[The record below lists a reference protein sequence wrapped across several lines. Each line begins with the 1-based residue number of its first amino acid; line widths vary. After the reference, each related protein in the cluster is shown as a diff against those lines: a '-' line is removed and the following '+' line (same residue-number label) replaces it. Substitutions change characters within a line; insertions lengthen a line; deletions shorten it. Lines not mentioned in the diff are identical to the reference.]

1 LREVERADD
10 SQLRLPEL
18 IAALSL
24 GIDLAFA
31 QPTEHFLR
39 SCLIATRLGERIGA
53 PPSDREAAYYVALL
67 SSVGCTWDAGELAV
81 WFGDDNAFRSAT
93 YGVDLAGLPLFGF
106 MLRHAG
112 AGGSPWRRAGITAAL
127 LASGNKGAA
136 ESMAAHCDVA
146 ATLAER
152 LGLGPSLHQPMRQI
166 FARWD
171 GKGQPRVRG
180 DEIAL
185 SVRLVQLADMVE
197 AHRSA
202 GGVEAALA
210 VMRQRAGTQFDPT
223 LAAQLERHLDDV
235 FAGLDGET
243 TWDEV
248 VAAEPTP
255 SPPIAEDRLDDT
267 FSAVADFADLK
278 SPYFRGHSRGV
289 AALAANAAGLLG
301 LSNSETAAVRHAALL
316 HDLGRTG
323 VSNSIWDKPGALT
336 ESERERVR
344 LHPYYTERAL
354 ARPTALA
361 RLGAIA
367 AAHHERL
374 DGSGYHRGL
383 AGASL
388 SPLPRLLAAVDAYH
402 AMTEPRP
409 HRPPLPPQD
418 AAGEVR
424 RDVRAGRLDAD
435 VAEAV
440 LSAAGHRASSRRR
453 SAPGGLTPRE
463 VEVLVLLAR
472 GASNRQIAKTLVIAH
487 KTAANHVEHIYAK
500 IDVST
505 RAAAT
510 LYAMRHGLLDTL
522 EPLKDEANAS

>member
-1 LREVERADD
+1 SE
-10 SQLRLPEL
+10 
-18 IAALSL
+18 
-24 GIDLAFA
+24 
-31 QPTEHFLR
+31 
-39 SCLIATRLGERIGA
+39 
-53 PPSDREAAYYVALL
+53 REAAYYVALL
-67 SSVGCTWDAGELAV
+67 SSVGCTADASELAA

-106 MLRHAG
+106 MLRRAG
-112 AGGSPWRRAGITAAL
+112 TGGSPWHRVRITAAL
-127 LASGNKGAA
+127 VAEGNRSAA
-136 ESMAAHCDVA
+136 ESMASHCDVA

-152 LGLGPSLHQPMRQI
+152 LGLGPSLYEPMRQL

-171 GKGQPRVRG
+171 GKGEPRLRG
-180 DEIAL
+180 EEIAL
-185 SVRLVQLADMVE
+185 SVRLVQLADIVE

-202 GGVEAALA
+202 GGPRAALVVA
-210 VMRQRAGTQFDPT
+210 RKRAGTQFDPM
-223 LAAQLERHLDDV
+223 LVAQLERHADDV

-248 VAAEPTP
+248 VAAEPTR
-255 SPPIAEDRLDDT
+255 SSPIAEHELDEA
-267 FSAVADFADLK
+267 FAVVADFADLK

-289 AALAANAAGLLG
+289 AALAADAAGLLG
-301 LSNSETAAVRHAALL
+301 LSASETVAVRRAALL

-323 VSNSIWDKPGALT
+323 VPNTVWDKPGALS

-354 ARPTALA
+354 ARPAALA

-367 AAHHERL
+367 GAHHERV

-383 AGASL
+383 TGASL
-388 SPLPRLLAAVDAYH
+388 SPSARVLAAADAYH

-409 HRPPLPPQD
+409 HRPQLGPAD
-418 AAGEVR
+418 AADELR
-424 RDVRAGRLDAD
+424 RDVRAGRFDGD

-440 LSAAGHRASSRRR
+440 LAAAGHRTGSRRR

-463 VEVLVLLAR
+463 LEVLVLLAR
-472 GASNRQIAKTLVIAH
+472 GASTREIAKMLVIAE

-505 RAAAT
+505 RAAAA
-510 LYAMRHGLLDTL
+510 LYAMRHGLLETL
-522 EPLKDEANAS
+522 EPLSR

>member
-1 LREVERADD
+1 MGRPGDA
-10 SQLRLPEL
+10 QLRLPEL

-24 GIDLAFA
+24 GIDLGMGL
-31 QPTEHFLR
+31 PTEHVLR

-53 PPSDREAAYYVALL
+53 PPAEREAAYYVSLL

-81 WFGDDNAFRSAT
+81 WFGDDNAFRNAAYS
-93 YGVDLAGLPLFGF
+93 VDFTGLPLFGF

-112 AGGSPWRRAGITAAL
+112 AGGPPWHRARITAAL

-152 LGLGPSLHQPMRQI
+152 LGLEPSLHEPIRQI

-171 GKGQPRVRG
+171 GKGQPAVREE
-180 DEIAL
+180 EIAL
-185 SVRLVQLADMVE
+185 SVRLVQLADIVE

-202 GGVEAALA
+202 DGPDAALA
-210 VMRQRAGTQFDPT
+210 VARKRAGTQFDPT
-223 LAAQLERHLDDV
+223 LVAELERHVDDV
-235 FAGLDGET
+235 FAGLDDET

-255 SPPIAEDRLDDT
+255 SPPIVEEKLDDT
-267 FSAVADFADLK
+267 FAVAADFADLK
-278 SPYFRGHSRGV
+278 SPFFRGHSRGV
-289 AALAANAAGLLG
+289 AALAAHAAGLLG
-301 LSNSETAAVRHAALL
+301 LPAGEVASVRRAALL

-323 VSNSIWDKPGALT
+323 IPNTIWDKPSALT

-344 LHPYYTERAL
+344 LHSYYTERAL
-354 ARPTALA
+354 ARPAALA
-361 RLGAIA
+361 RLSAIA
-367 AAHHERL
+367 AVHHERL

-388 SPLPRLLAAVDAYH
+388 SASGRVLAAADAYH

-409 HRPPLPPQD
+409 HRPPLQPQQ
-418 AAGEVR
+418 AAGELR
-424 RDVRAGRLDAD
+424 RDVRSGRFDAD
-435 VAEAV
+435 AAEAV

-453 SAPGGLTPRE
+453 SAPAGLTPRE
-463 VEVLVLLAR
+463 LEVLVLLAR
-472 GASNRQIAKTLVIAH
+472 GASTRQIAKTLVIAQ

-510 LYAMRHGLLDTL
+510 LYAMRQGLLDTL
-522 EPLKDEANAS
+522 EPLKDEANAP

>member
-1 LREVERADD
+1 VERAGD

-24 GIDLAFA
+24 GIDLGFG

-39 SCLIATRLGERIGA
+39 SCLIATRLGERVGA
-53 PPSDREAAYYVALL
+53 PPSEREAAYYVALL

-81 WFGDDNAFRSAT
+81 WFGDDTAFRNAT

-152 LGLGPSLHQPMRQI
+152 LGLEPSLHEPMRQV

-171 GKGQPRVRG
+171 GKGQPRIRG
-180 DEIAL
+180 EEIPL
-185 SVRLVQLADMVE
+185 SVRLVQLADIAE

-210 VMRQRAGTQFDPT
+210 VARQRAGTQFDPT
-223 LAAQLERHLDDV
+223 LVAQLERHLDDV
-235 FAGLDGET
+235 FAGLAGET

-255 SPPIAEDRLDDT
+255 SAPIAEDRLDET
-267 FSAVADFADLK
+267 FAVVADFADLK

-289 AALAANAAGLLG
+289 AALADEAAVLLG
-301 LSNSETAAVRHAALL
+301 LPESDAVGVRRAALL

-323 VSNSIWDKPGALT
+323 VPNSIWDKPGALT

-344 LHPYYTERAL
+344 LHPYYSERAL
-354 ARPTALA
+354 ARPPALA

-383 AGASL
+383 AGPSL
-388 SPLPRLLAAVDAYH
+388 PPLARVLAAADAYH

-409 HRPPLPPQD
+409 HRPPHEPD
-418 AAGEVR
+418 KAAAELR
-424 RDVRAGRLDAD
+424 RDVRAGRFDAD

-440 LSAAGHRASSRRR
+440 LSAAGHRVSSRRR
-453 SAPGGLTPRE
+453 SAPAGLTPRE
-463 VEVLVLLAR
+463 LEVLVLLAR
-472 GASNRQIAKTLVIAH
+472 GASNRQIAKALVIAQ

-522 EPLKDEANAS
+522 EPLKDEANAP

>member
-1 LREVERADD
+1 MALEGSGD
-10 SQLRLPEL
+10 SRLRLPEL
-18 IAALSL
+18 IAALSF
-24 GIDLAFA
+24 GIDLGFG
-31 QPTEHFLR
+31 QPTEHVLR
-39 SCLIATRLGERIGA
+39 SCLIATRLGERIAA
-53 PPSDREAAYYVALL
+53 PPGEREAAYYVALL
-67 SSVGCTWDAGELAV
+67 SSIGCTWDAAVLAE
-81 WFGDDNAFRSAT
+81 WFGDDNAFRGAT

-112 AGGSPWRRAGITAAL
+112 AGGSPWRRARITAAL
-127 LASGNKGAA
+127 LAEGNKGAA

-146 ATLAER
+146 ATLAQR
-152 LGLGPSLHQPMRQI
+152 LGLEPSLHEPMRQV

-171 GKGQPRVRG
+171 GKGQPGIRG
-180 DEIAL
+180 EEIAL
-185 SVRLVQLADMVE
+185 SVRLVQLADIVE

-202 GGVEAALA
+202 GGVAAALA
-210 VMRQRAGTQFDPT
+210 VARQRAGKQFDPG
-223 LAAQLERHLDDV
+223 LVAQLERHMDDV
-235 FAGLDGET
+235 FAGLEGET

-255 SPPIAEDRLDDT
+255 SAPIAEDRLDEA
-267 FSAVADFADLK
+267 FAVVADFADLK
-278 SPYFRGHSRGV
+278 SPFFRGHSRGV
-289 AALAANAAGLLG
+289 AALAADAAVLLG
-301 LSNSETAAVRHAALL
+301 LSQNETVAVRHAGLL

-323 VSNSIWDKPGALT
+323 VPNTIWDKPGALT

-344 LHPYYTERAL
+344 LHSYYGERAL
-354 ARPTALA
+354 ARPPALA

-383 AGASL
+383 AGLSL
-388 SPLPRLLAAVDAYH
+388 PPLARILAAADAYH

-409 HRPPLPPQD
+409 HRPALHAEE
-418 AAGEVR
+418 AAGELRREVR
-424 RDVRAGRLDAD
+424 GGRFDGD

-440 LSAAGHRASSRRR
+440 LSAAGHRTSASRRG
-453 SAPGGLTPRE
+453 APAGLTPRE
-463 VEVLVLLAR
+463 LEVLVLLAR

-510 LYAMRHGLLDTL
+510 LYAMRQGLLDTL
-522 EPLKDEANAS
+522 EPLER

>member
-1 LREVERADD
+1 MEGVAESR
-10 SQLRLPEL
+10 LRLPEL
-18 IAALSL
+18 IAALTL
-24 GIDLAFA
+24 GIDLGLG
-31 QPTEHFLR
+31 QPTEHVLR
-39 SCLIATRLGERIGA
+39 SCLIALRLAESVDA
-53 PPSDREAAYYVALL
+53 PPSEREAAYYVALL
-67 SSVGCTWDAGELAV
+67 SSVGCTADASQLAE

-93 YGVDLAGLPLFGF
+93 YGVDLAGLPMFGF
-106 MLRHAG
+106 MLRRAG
-112 AGGSPWRRAGITAAL
+112 AGGSPWHRVRITAAL
-127 LASGNKGAA
+127 FAEGNGGAA
-136 ESMAAHCDVA
+136 ESMASHCDVA

-152 LGLGPSLHQPMRQI
+152 LGLGPSLYEPMRQL

-171 GKGQPRVRG
+171 GKGEPGLRG
-180 DEIAL
+180 DAIAL
-185 SVRLVQLADMVE
+185 CVRLVQLADVVE

-202 GGVEAALA
+202 GGPEAALA
-210 VMRQRAGTQFDPT
+210 MARRRAGTQFDPA
-223 LAAQLERHLDDV
+223 LVAQLEQHAGDV

-248 VAAEPTP
+248 VAAEPNA
-255 SPPIAEDRLDDT
+255 SGPIAEGELDEAFT
-267 FSAVADFADLK
+267 VVADFADLK

-289 AALAANAAGLLG
+289 AALAADAAAVLG
-301 LSNSETAAVRHAALL
+301 LPASETVTVRRAALL

-323 VSNSIWDKPGALT
+323 VPNTIWDKPGALT

-354 ARPTALA
+354 ARPAALA

-367 AAHHERL
+367 GAHHERL

-383 AGASL
+383 TGASV
-388 SPLPRLLAAVDAYH
+388 SQSARVLAAADAYH

-409 HRPPLPPQD
+409 HRPQLGSKD
-418 AAGEVR
+418 AADELR
-424 RDVRAGRLDAD
+424 RDVRAGRFDGD

-440 LSAAGHRASSRRR
+440 LAAAGHRTGSRRR

-463 VEVLVLLAR
+463 LEVLVLLAR
-472 GASNRQIAKTLVIAH
+472 GASNREIAKTLVIAE

-505 RAAAT
+505 RAAAA
-510 LYAMRHGLLDTL
+510 LYAMRQGLLETL
-522 EPLKDEANAS
+522 EPLAR

>member
-1 LREVERADD
+1 MERVAE
-10 SQLRLPEL
+10 SRLRLPEL
-18 IAALSL
+18 IAALTL
-24 GIDLAFA
+24 GIDLGLG
-31 QPTEHFLR
+31 QPTEHVLR
-39 SCLIATRLGERIGA
+39 SCLIALRLGERIDA
-53 PPSDREAAYYVALL
+53 PPSEREAAYYVALL
-67 SSVGCTWDAGELAV
+67 SSVGCTADASELAA

-106 MLRHAG
+106 MLRRAG
-112 AGGSPWRRAGITAAL
+112 TGGSPWHRVRITAAL
-127 LASGNKGAA
+127 VAEGNRGAA
-136 ESMAAHCDVA
+136 ESMASHCDVA

-152 LGLGPSLHQPMRQI
+152 LGLGPSLYEPMRQL

-171 GKGQPRVRG
+171 GKGEPRLRG
-180 DEIAL
+180 EAIAL
-185 SVRLVQLADMVE
+185 SVRLVQLADIVE

-202 GGVEAALA
+202 GGPQAALVVA
-210 VMRQRAGTQFDPT
+210 RKRAGTQFDPM
-223 LAAQLERHLDDV
+223 LVAQLERHADDV

-248 VAAEPTP
+248 VAAEPI
-255 SPPIAEDRLDDT
+255 SSSPIAEHELDEA
-267 FSAVADFADLK
+267 FAVVADFADLK

-289 AALAANAAGLLG
+289 AALAADAAGLLG
-301 LSNSETAAVRHAALL
+301 LSASETVAVRRAALL

-323 VSNSIWDKPGALT
+323 VPNTVWDKPGALS

-354 ARPTALA
+354 ARPAALA

-367 AAHHERL
+367 GAHHERV

-383 AGASL
+383 TGASL
-388 SPLPRLLAAVDAYH
+388 SPSARVLAAADAYH

-409 HRPPLPPQD
+409 HRPQLGPAD
-418 AAGEVR
+418 AADELR
-424 RDVRAGRLDAD
+424 RDVRAGRFDGD

-440 LSAAGHRASSRRR
+440 LAAAGHRTGSRRR

-463 VEVLVLLAR
+463 LEVLVLLAR
-472 GASNRQIAKTLVIAH
+472 GASTREIAKMLVIAE

-505 RAAAT
+505 RAAAA
-510 LYAMRHGLLDTL
+510 LYAMRHGLLETL
-522 EPLKDEANAS
+522 EPLSR